1 MKINL
6 MELRNYIDNSWGT
19 QTDQDVEANQIYFE
33 NLVEYME
40 KSKLN
45 FTSVEDLVDSYE
57 NSF

>member
-19 QTDQDVEANQIYFE
+19 QTEQDVEANQVYFE
-33 NLVEYME
+33 SLVEYME

>member
-19 QTDQDVEANQIYFE
+19 QTEQDVEANQVYFE

>member
-19 QTDQDVEANQIYFE
+19 QTEQDVESNQIYFE

>member
-1 MKINL
+1 MKINPV
-6 MELRNYIDNSWGT
+6 ELRNYIDNSWGT
-19 QTDQDVEANQIYFE
+19 QTEQDVEANQIYFE

>member
-19 QTDQDVEANQIYFE
+19 QTEQDVEANQIYFE

>member
-1 MKINL
+1 

-19 QTDQDVEANQIYFE
+19 QTEQDVEANQIYFE